1 MSCANSSKSRPARSD
16 PKRRLKRWLLGAYR
30 VALVLVAMSCLFLSN
45 GKVAGVSPEV
55 LLAETRK
62 KLADATSL
70 GAEKEGFF
78 PVLDRHGDLL
88 AWATTTHP
96 QAENI
101 HGYSGPSE
109 LFVLL
114 GSDRK
119 ILAVN
124 FLKSADTSGHVAKVL
139 EDQPFWRQWNGKTET
154 QLGQDRSPVLVSG
167 ATLTSDAMARGV
179 AARFGA
185 EGLDV
190 LFPAAL
196 QLADVKH
203 WYPKADTVAPAE
215 TAGVFHVRE
224 GAKIIGTVLRSSRMG
239 VLTRGYNGPS
249 DVWVALSGDEKTI
262 LGIAMP
268 ASRDNEPY
276 VGYVQDEIR
285 YADGFAG
292 KPVDL
297 VIEPDNPPL
306 LVSGASMTAY
316 AVNVTVREML
326 ATHFRAMPPMKI
338 PWKPGLALAWI
349 ALGVVASFS
358 KRGGKPKWRFAFAM
372 ISVAAGFT
380 LGWMVSQ
387 DQLIG
392 WGRHG
397 LSTGLAVPLLAL
409 TAVALLVPAFT
420 GKNVY
425 CSRICPHGA
434 AQSLLGSLV
443 KRRFSLPAK
452 VHLALQKIPW
462 LTLAAIWILAFLG
475 SGLPFAQAEPF
486 ETWSSGFQA
495 IVPAA
500 ILTIGLLAAVFLPQA
515 YCHYGCPTGA
525 LLKFLTHSPAS
536 WTRRDT
542 VASILTAT
550 AFMWTLL

>member
-1 MSCANSSKSRPARSD
+1 MSCANSSKNRPAPTD

-30 VALVLVAMSCLFLSN
+30 VALVVAAMSCLFLRN
-45 GKVAGVSPEV
+45 GKERGVSPEI
-55 LLAETRK
+55 LLAEARK
-62 KLADATSL
+62 AAPEAASL
-70 GAEKEGFF
+70 GVAKDGFF
-78 PVLDRHGDLL
+78 PVLDRDGDLL
-88 AWATTTHP
+88 GWATTTHP
-96 QAENI
+96 QAEKI

-114 GSDRK
+114 GPERK
-119 ILAVN
+119 VLAVR
-124 FLKSADTSGHVAKVL
+124 FLKSSDTSGHVAKVL
-139 EDQPFWRQWNGKTET
+139 EDQAFWSQWIGRTET
-154 QLGQDRSPVLVSG
+154 EAGRERSPVLVSG

-196 QLADVKH
+196 QLAEVKH
-203 WYPKADTVAPAE
+203 WYPAADAVAPAE
-215 TAGVFHVRE
+215 TAGVIHVRS
-224 GAKIIGTVLRSSRMG
+224 GGKTIGTVLRSSRMG

-249 DVWVALSGDEKTI
+249 DVLVALSGDEKTI

-276 VGYVQDEIR
+276 IGYVRDEIR

-297 VIEPDNPPL
+297 VIDPEEPPL

-326 ATHFRAMPPMKI
+326 ASHFRAKPPMEI

-349 ALGVVASFS
+349 ALGVVSAFS
-358 KRGGKPKWRFAFAM
+358 KRAGKPEWRLAFAVV
-372 ISVAAGFT
+372 SVAAGLT

-397 LSTGLAVPLLAL
+397 LPTELAVPLLAL

-434 AQSLLGSLV
+434 AQSLLGRLV
-443 KRRFSLPAK
+443 KRRFSLHGKLHA
-452 VHLALQKIPW
+452 AFQKIPW
-462 LTLAAIWILAFLG
+462 LTLAAIWMLAFLG

-486 ETWSSGFQA
+486 EIWSSGFHA
-495 IVPAA
+495 ILPAA
-500 ILTIGLLAAVFLPQA
+500 ILTIGLVAAVFLPQA

-536 WTRRDT
+536 WTGRDT
-542 VASILTAT
+542 AASILVAA
-550 AFMWTLL
+550 AFIWTLL

>member
-1 MSCANSSKSRPARSD
+1 
-16 PKRRLKRWLLGAYR
+16 
-30 VALVLVAMSCLFLSN
+30 MSCLFLRN
-45 GKVAGVSPEV
+45 RGEKGVSPET
-55 LLAETRK
+55 LFAEARK
-62 KLADATSL
+62 AIPEAASL
-70 GAEKEGFF
+70 GVVKDGFF

-88 AWATTTHP
+88 GWATTTQP
-96 QAENI
+96 QAEKI

-114 GSDRK
+114 GAERK
-119 ILAVN
+119 VFAVH
-124 FLKSADTSGHVAKVL
+124 FLKSSDTSGHVAKIL
-139 EDQPFWRQWNGKTET
+139 EDSSFWNQWNGKTET
-154 QLGQDRSPVLVSG
+154 EVGQGRSPVLVSG

-203 WYPKADTVAPAE
+203 WYPAADAVVPAE
-215 TAGVFHVRE
+215 AEGVFHVRE
-224 GAKIIGTVLRSSRMG
+224 GGKNIGTVLRSSRMG

-249 DVWVALSGDEKTI
+249 DVLVALSADEKTI

-276 VGYVQDEIR
+276 VGYVKDEIR

-297 VIEPDNPPL
+297 VIDPEEPPL
-306 LVSGASMTAY
+306 LVSGASMTTY

-326 ATHFRAMPPMKI
+326 ASHFRAKPPLEI
-338 PWKPGLALAWI
+338 PWKPVIALTWI
-349 ALGVVASFS
+349 ALGVVSAFS
-358 KRGGKPKWRFAFAM
+358 KRAGRSKWKLAFAV
-372 ISVAAGFT
+372 ISVTAGLT

-425 CSRICPHGA
+425 CSWICPHGA
-434 AQSLLGSLV
+434 AQSLLGKLV
-443 KRRFSLPAK
+443 KRRFSLHGR
-452 VHLALQKIPW
+452 VHSALQKIPW
-462 LTLAAIWILAFLG
+462 LTLTAIWILAFLG

-486 ETWSSGFQA
+486 EIWSSGFYA
-495 IVPAA
+495 IFPAV
-500 ILTIGLLAAVFLPQA
+500 ILTTGLLAAVFLPQA

-536 WTRRDT
+536 WTRRDS
-542 VASILTAT
+542 VASILVAA
-550 AFMWTLL
+550 AFIWTLL